1 MSPAI
6 LIQSSPLTEPSAM
19 YVPEPLWLTRSQTS
33 PSGVEICG
41 PAEIWAVLLRVA
53 THSYCEKVPLE
64 M

>member
-41 PAEIWAVLLRVA
+41 PAEI
-53 THSYCEKVPLE
+53 C
-64 M
+64 